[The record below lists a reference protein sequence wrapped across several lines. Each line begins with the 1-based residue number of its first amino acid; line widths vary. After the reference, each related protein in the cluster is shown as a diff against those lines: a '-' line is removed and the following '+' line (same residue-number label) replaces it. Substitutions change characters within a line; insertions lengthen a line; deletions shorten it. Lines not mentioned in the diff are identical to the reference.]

1 MDGLMVFLSVVM
13 IIFAVLQII
22 LFFKLWKMTN
32 SIEIIKNEVFSLN
45 RSLIQLNDD
54 ETRLKLLKN
63 ELFFTVEEYSIK
75 NRYKLERYAVRI
87 CNYLKLDL
95 NKIID
100 KYDAKELYTLDDL
113 KSDLEKKYLK

>member
-1 MDGLMVFLSVVM
+1 MDGLMVFVSVVM

-22 LFFKLWKMTN
+22 LFIKVWKMTN
-32 SIEIIKNEVFSLN
+32 STDEIKKEIFILN
-45 RSLIQLNDD
+45 KYLIQSNDD